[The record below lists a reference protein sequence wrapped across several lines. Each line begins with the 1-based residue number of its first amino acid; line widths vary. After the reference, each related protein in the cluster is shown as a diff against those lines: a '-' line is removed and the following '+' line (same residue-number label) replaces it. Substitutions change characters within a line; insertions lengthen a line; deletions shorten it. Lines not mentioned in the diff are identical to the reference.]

1 LGKEEKNMIILAV
14 VVLAVVVGVVL
25 IFNNLVTLRNQVA
38 NAFKQID
45 VQLKRRYDL
54 IPNLIN
60 SVKGEMKFEQ
70 STLEK
75 VIQARAAAMTAG
87 ASGNMNEIMAKEGAL
102 TQTLGKLF
110 ALAENYPNLK
120 SNESVKTLMEELTH
134 TENQIGFARQFYNDI
149 VTKFNIQQQVF
160 PNNVFASM
168 MGFTSSELFEL
179 PQDSK
184 DREVPKVE
192 LTV

>member
-1 LGKEEKNMIILAV
+1 MIISAVVLLAV
-14 VVLAVVVGVVL
+14 VMWVVL
-25 IFNNLVTLRNQVA
+25 IFNNLVKLRNQVA

-54 IPNLIN
+54 IPNLVN
-60 SVKGEMKFEQ
+60 AVKGEMTFET

-75 VIQARAAAMTAG
+75 VIQARAAAMSAG
-87 ASGNMNEIMAKEGAL
+87 AAGNMNEILAKEGML
-102 TQTLGKLF
+102 TQALGKLI
-110 ALAENYPNLK
+110 ALTENYPNLK
-120 SNESVKTLMEELTH
+120 ANESVKTLMEELTH

-149 VTKFNIQQQVF
+149 VTKFNTEQQVF
-160 PNNVFASM
+160 PNNMFVPM
-168 MGFTSSELFEL
+168 MGFSSAVLFEL
-179 PQDSK
+179 PQESK